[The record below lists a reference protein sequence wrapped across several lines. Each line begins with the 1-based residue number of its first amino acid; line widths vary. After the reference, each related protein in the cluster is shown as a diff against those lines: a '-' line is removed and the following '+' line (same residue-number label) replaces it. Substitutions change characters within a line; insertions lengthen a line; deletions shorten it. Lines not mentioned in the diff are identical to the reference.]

1 MCRYVS
7 ITFWRNVFMKVVLV
21 YNIYEMEKE
30 ETIKFIENLLLEKN
44 NKISELE
51 MVIASKEFEIENLK
65 EKIKKL
71 EKNSFNL

>member
-1 MCRYVS
+1 M
-7 ITFWRNVFMKVVLV
+7 T
-21 YNIYEMEKE
+21 KE

-51 MVIASKEFEIENLK
+51 MVIASKEFEIEDLK

-71 EKNSFNL
+71 EKE

>member
-1 MCRYVS
+1 MSDIV
-7 ITFWRNVFMKVVLV
+7 
-21 YNIYEMEKE
+21 EMTKE
-30 ETIKFIENLLLEKN
+30 ETVKFIENLLLEKN

-71 EKNSFNL
+71 EDLDNK